1 MKDKIK
7 KIKKKDLLFLG
18 VCLPIIIL
26 TICYI
31 IVGWHQVVEVFN
43 YYVDKILLTIFTLVA
58 TLFLQKITRIGLFL
72 FKPKSQRLQTIS
84 NIIVSFINY
93 SLGTACALVVAIYF
107 LGYEYISTM
116 IAGLGILALVLGLGC
131 QALIADVVAGI
142 SMAIEGQFNVGDVV
156 VVDNWR
162 GKIKEIGLRT
172 ITLEDVSGNLQ
183 VINNSQVS
191 KIINNSKELSICVCD
206 IGIEYGESLERVENI
221 ISENL
226 AEIAKN
232 IPSIKKD
239 LEYNGVQSLAD
250 SAVILRFT
258 ARAKEDDK
266 FQVQRDMNRQFK
278 LLFDKHNINI
288 PFPHT
293 TISNITEKEK
303 SY

>member
-72 FKPKSQRLQTIS
+72 FKSKSQRLQTIS

-93 SLGTACALVVAIYF
+93 SLGIACALVVAIYF